1 MYDERFAR
9 QYRYEP
15 PSEFPLT
22 WPCSGIVHHLSGPNR
37 NAQTQTSINQLVGC
51 TCKDPGYHFH
61 CVNSLNTNKLA
72 NLLDSL
78 VRVSRRVKQK
88 QLVSIIVPRFTD
100 CSKQWLWENKHRFKT
115 TRHVPPNFHKDM
127 QSKCTGNAVKSL
139 LTLLGVGFLR
149 YCPWVSPPKNSKTV
163 LAHFLYSLNN
173 L

>member
-1 MYDERFAR
+1 MSKCDERFAR

-15 PSEFPLT
+15 PPGFPLAS
-22 WPCSGIVHHLSGPNR
+22 PCSGIVHHLSGPNR

-100 CSKQWLWENKHRFKT
+100 CSSNGFEKT
-115 TRHVPPNFHKDM
+115 NTDLKLPGTFLPIFTKICS
-127 QSKCTGNAVKSL
+127 QT
-139 LTLLGVGFLR
+139 LTH
-149 YCPWVSPPKNSKTV
+149 P
-163 LAHFLYSLNN
+163 
-173 L
+173 

>member
-100 CSKQWLWENKHRFKT
+100 CSSNGFEKT
-115 TRHVPPNFHKDM
+115 NTDLELPDTFLPIFTKDM
-127 QSKCTGNAVKSL
+127 QSNTHTPMSM
-139 LTLLGVGFLR
+139 LR
-149 YCPWVSPPKNSKTV
+149 SKTQV
-163 LAHFLYSLNN
+163 FIMKIENWHVRKETPRTSQTTLQITFT
-173 L
+173 

>member
-127 QSKCTGNAVKSL
+127 QSNTHTPMSMLRRKTQVFIMKIENWHVRKETPRTSQT
-139 LTLLGVGFLR
+139 TLQITF
-149 YCPWVSPPKNSKTV
+149 T
-163 LAHFLYSLNN
+163 
-173 L
+173 

>member
-1 MYDERFAR
+1 MSKFDERFAR

-100 CSKQWLWENKHRFKT
+100 CSSNGFEKT
-115 TRHVPPNFHKDM
+115 NTDLKLPGTFLPIFTKICS
-127 QSKCTGNAVKSL
+127 QT
-139 LTLLGVGFLR
+139 LTH
-149 YCPWVSPPKNSKTV
+149 PWACYVEKRR
-163 LAHFLYSLNN
+163 YSLWK
-173 L
+173 